1 MHPSIRHF
9 CVARR
14 PGAQDWALP
23 YCVEMGFGLFYFA
36 LNPDSADTGGLVTK
50 DCDVPPEGSA
60 EALKLAALAKLP
72 STRVLDVCPQCKNV
86 TAASAAG
93 ERLGSPKPR
102 LSHTVPGLYCGCVL
116 HISCLYPVRILSA
129 HPNRMPY
136 AAQSCTYSTH
146 VACTQHALCSSPL

>member
-1 MHPSIRHF
+1 
-9 CVARR
+9 
-14 PGAQDWALP
+14 
-23 YCVEMGFGLFYFA
+23 MGFGLFYFA

-50 DCDVPPEGSA
+50 EWDVPPEGSA

-102 LSHTVPGLYCGCVL
+102 LSYTVRGLHCRCVL
-116 HISCLYPVRILSA
+116 RVYCIHILFTSYP
-129 HPNRMPY
+129 HPD
-136 AAQSCTYSTH
+136 
-146 VACTQHALCSSPL
+146 